1 MHTLTHR
8 VTTRTTALLAVLV
21 AAAGLALFGTSNAV
35 AVNPAG
41 AHPAGAHPA
50 AGQKPTIV
58 LVHGAFADGG
68 SWNPVIERLHRRGFT
83 AVAVANPLRGVHSD
97 AAALDARLAGID
109 GPVVLVGHS
118 YGGAVITN
126 VKARSPQVK
135 ALVYVAAFAP
145 AEGEA
150 AARLAG
156 QYPGSTLGET
166 LAPVLLPDGSKDLH
180 IKPSLFRQ
188 QFAADVPARQAA
200 LMASTQRP
208 IRDVALD
215 EASGEPAWSGIPSW
229 FLLAGADKNIPLRAQ
244 KFMADR
250 AGSRATV
257 TVERASHAV
266 AVSRPD
272 TVVELIVRAAG

>member
-1 MHTLTHR
+1 MHRLTHR
-8 VTTRTTALLAVLV
+8 VTALLAVLA
-21 AAAGLALFGTSNAV
+21 AAAGLALSGMSNAV
-35 AVNPAG
+35 A
-41 AHPAGAHPA
+41 AHPAT
-50 AGQKPTIV
+50 GQKPTIV
-58 LVHGAFADGG
+58 LVHGAFADGAG
-68 SWNPVIERLHRRGFT
+68 WNPVIERLQRRGFT
-83 AVAVANPLRGVHSD
+83 AVAVANPLRGVGSD
-97 AAALDARLAGID
+97 AEALDTRLAAID

-126 VKARSPQVK
+126 VKARSPKVK

-150 AARLAG
+150 AAQLAAK
-156 QYPGSTLGET
+156 YPGSTLGET
-166 LAPVLLPDGSKDLH
+166 LAPVLLPDGSKDLY

-208 IRDVALD
+208 IRDVALN
-215 EASGEPAWSGIPSW
+215 EASGAPAWASIPSW
-229 FLLAGADKNIPLRAQ
+229 FLLAGADKNIPVRAQ

-257 TVERASHAV
+257 TVEGASHAV
-266 AVSRPD
+266 AVSRPNAVAD
-272 TVVELIVRAAG
+272 LVLRAAG

>member
-8 VTTRTTALLAVLV
+8 TTALLLVFLV
-21 AAAGLALFGTSNAV
+21 AAGLTLFGISNAV
-35 AVNPAG
+35 AAY
-41 AHPAGAHPA
+41 PA

-58 LVHGAFADGG
+58 LVHGAFADGA
-68 SWNPVIERLHRRGFT
+68 SWNPVIERLQRRGFT
-83 AVAVANPLRGVHSD
+83 AVAVANPLRGVASD
-97 AAALDARLAGID
+97 AEALDARLAAID

-126 VKARSPQVK
+126 VKARSPKVK

-150 AARLAG
+150 AAQLAAK
-156 QYPGSTLGET
+156 YPGGTLGET
-166 LAPVLLPDGSKDLH
+166 LAPVPLPDGSADLH
-180 IKPSLFRQ
+180 IKPALFRQ

-208 IRDVALD
+208 IRDAALN
-215 EASGEPAWSGIPSW
+215 EASGTPSWASVPSW
-229 FLLAGADKNIPLRAQ
+229 FLLAGADKNIPVRAQ

-250 AGSRATV
+250 AGSRTTV
-257 TVERASHAV
+257 TVDGASHAV
-266 AVSRPD
+266 AVSRPNA
-272 TVVELIVRAAG
+272 VAELVLRAAG

>member
-8 VTTRTTALLAVLV
+8 VTARTTALLAVLAAV
-21 AAAGLALFGTSNAV
+21 AGFALLGTSD
-35 AVNPAG
+35 AG
-41 AHPAGAHPA
+41 ASHPAAPHPA
-50 AGQKPTIV
+50 AGRKPTIV
-58 LVHGAFADGG
+58 LVHGAFADGS
-68 SWNPVIERLHRRGFT
+68 SWNPVIERLQRRGFT
-83 AVAVANPLRGVHSD
+83 AVAAANPLRGVRAD
-97 AAALDARLAGID
+97 ADALDARLAGVD

-126 VKARSPQVK
+126 VKARAPKVK

-150 AARLAG
+150 AAQLAG
-156 QYPGSTLGET
+156 KYPGSTLGGT
-166 LAPVLLPDGSKDLH
+166 LAPVPLPDGSQDLH
-180 IKPSLFRQ
+180 IAPSLFRQ
-188 QFAADVPARQAA
+188 QFAADVPAREAA

-208 IRDVALD
+208 IRDAALN
-215 EASGEPAWSGIPSW
+215 EASGAPSWADTPSW

-244 KFMADR
+244 EFMADR

-257 TVERASHAV
+257 TVRGASHAV

-272 TVVELIVRAAG
+272 AVVDLVVRAAG

>member
-1 MHTLTHR
+1 MHTLTH
-8 VTTRTTALLAVLV
+8 RTTALLAVFV
-21 AAAGLALFGTSNAV
+21 VAAGLTFFGISNAV
-35 AVNPAG
+35 A
-41 AHPAGAHPA
+41 AHPA

-58 LVHGAFADGG
+58 LVHGAFADGA
-68 SWNPVIERLHRRGFT
+68 SWNPVIERLQRRGFT
-83 AVAVANPLRGVHSD
+83 AVAVANPLRGVGSD
-97 AAALDARLAGID
+97 AEALDARLAAID

-126 VKARSPQVK
+126 VKARSPKVK

-145 AEGEA
+145 AQGEA
-150 AARLAG
+150 AAQLAAK
-156 QYPGSTLGET
+156 YPGSTLGET
-166 LAPVLLPDGSKDLH
+166 LAPVPLSDGSKDLY

-208 IRDVALD
+208 IRDAALN
-215 EASGEPAWSGIPSW
+215 EASGAPAWASTPSW

-244 KFMADR
+244 EFMADR

-257 TVERASHAV
+257 TVEGASHAV
-266 AVSRPD
+266 AVSRPKA
-272 TVVELIVRAAG
+272 VAELILRAAG

>member
-8 VTTRTTALLAVLV
+8 VTVRITALLAAFV
-21 AAAGLALFGTSNAV
+21 AVAGLAVAGTPTAV
-35 AVNPAG
+35 S
-41 AHPAGAHPA
+41 AHPAGK
-50 AGQKPTIV
+50 KPTIV
-58 LVHGAFADGG
+58 LVHGAFADGS
-68 SWNPVIERLHRRGFT
+68 SWAPVIERLQRRGFT
-83 AVAVANPLRGVHSD
+83 AVAVANPLRGVRSD
-97 AAALDARLAGID
+97 ADALDARLAGID

-126 VKARSPQVK
+126 VKARSPKVK

-150 AARLAG
+150 AAELAG
-156 QYPGSTLGET
+156 KYPGSTLGET
-166 LAPVLLPDGSKDLH
+166 LAPVPLPDGSNDLY
-180 IKPSLFRQ
+180 IRPALFRQ

-208 IRDVALD
+208 IRDAALG
-215 EASGEPAWSGIPSW
+215 EASGEPAWESIPSW
-229 FLLAGADKNIPLRAQ
+229 FLLAGADKNIPLQSQ

-250 AGSRATV
+250 AHSRITV
-257 TVERASHAV
+257 TVKGASHAV

-272 TVVELIVRAAG
+272 TVTKLIVRAAG

>member
-1 MHTLTHR
+1 MLTHR
-8 VTTRTTALLAVLV
+8 VTVRITALLAALV
-21 AAAGLALFGTSNAV
+21 TVAGLALLGTSTVV
-35 AVNPAG
+35 A
-41 AHPAGAHPA
+41 AHPAG
-50 AGQKPTIV
+50 GQRPTIV
-58 LVHGAFADGG
+58 LVHGAFADGA
-68 SWNPVIERLHRRGFT
+68 SWSPVIERLQRRGFT
-83 AVAVANPLRGVHSD
+83 AVAVANPLRGVRSD
-97 AAALDARLAGID
+97 AEALDARLAGID

-126 VKARSPQVK
+126 VTARSPKVK

-145 AEGEA
+145 AEGESA
-150 AARLAG
+150 AELAAS
-156 QYPGSTLGET
+156 YPGSTLGDT
-166 LAPVLLPDGSKDLH
+166 LAPVALPDGSNDLY

-188 QFAADVPARQAA
+188 QFAADVPARQTA

-208 IRDVALD
+208 VRDTALN
-215 EASGEPAWSGIPSW
+215 EASGEPAWAGIPSW

-257 TVERASHAV
+257 TVKGASHAV

-272 TVVELIVRAAG
+272 AVVKLIVRAAG

>member
-1 MHTLTHR
+1 MQTLKHR
-8 VTTRTTALLAVLV
+8 VTVRITALLAALVAV
-21 AAAGLALFGTSNAV
+21 AAAGTSNAV
-35 AVNPAG
+35 AARPAT
-41 AHPAGAHPA
+41 
-50 AGQKPTIV
+50 QKPTIV
-58 LVHGAFADGG
+58 LVHGAFADGA
-68 SWNPVIERLHRRGFT
+68 SWNPVIERLQRRGFT
-83 AVAVANPLRGVHSD
+83 AVAVANPLRGVRSD
-97 AAALDARLAGID
+97 AEALDARLAGID

-126 VKARSPQVK
+126 VKARSPKVK

-150 AARLAG
+150 AAQLAAK
-156 QYPGSTLGET
+156 YPGSTLGET
-166 LAPVLLPDGSKDLH
+166 LAPVALPDGSNDLY

-208 IRDVALD
+208 IRDAALA
-215 EASGEPAWSGIPSW
+215 EASGKPAWASIPSW
-229 FLLAGADKNIPLRAQ
+229 FLLAGADKNIPLQAQ

-257 TVERASHAV
+257 TVQGASHAV

-272 TVVELIVRAAG
+272 TVVKLIVRAAG

>member
-1 MHTLTHR
+1 MHKLTHR
-8 VTTRTTALLAVLV
+8 VTALLAVLV
-21 AAAGLALFGTSNAV
+21 AVAGFALLGTSNA
-35 AVNPAG
+35 AP
-41 AHPAGAHPA
+41 HPA

-58 LVHGAFADGG
+58 LVHGAFADGA
-68 SWNPVIERLHRRGFT
+68 SWNPVIERLQRRGFT
-83 AVAVANPLRGVHSD
+83 AVAVANPLRGVASD
-97 AAALDARLAGID
+97 AEALDTRLAAID

-126 VKARSPQVK
+126 VKSRSPKVK

-150 AARLAG
+150 AAQLAAK
-156 QYPGSTLGET
+156 YPGSTLGET
-166 LAPVLLPDGSKDLH
+166 LAPVPLPDGSQDLY
-180 IKPSLFRQ
+180 IKPPLFRQ

-208 IRDVALD
+208 IRDAALN
-215 EASGEPAWSGIPSW
+215 EASGAPAWASIPSW
-229 FLLAGADKNIPLRAQ
+229 FLLAGADKNIPVRAQ
-244 KFMADR
+244 RFMADR

-257 TVERASHAV
+257 TVEKASHAV

-272 TVVELIVRAAG
+272 AVVDLVLRAAR